1 MLLSLAVDHRHA
13 NVATRERFH
22 LTAARLAALYGAPDP
37 AGPPRGARR
46 RRPLGAEAAGRPPAD
61 CVAVA
66 TCNRSEVYAWA
77 PAAAGGARALEAA
90 YGGLARAWMG
100 DDASARDLL
109 AAARRRTGDGA
120 VRHLLRVAAGVE
132 SQVLGDAQ
140 LLGQLRDAHLHAAAA
155 RAAGSVLHRLF
166 ERALHVGKRVRSET
180 ALASGRHSVGAEA
193 ANVAARRFGS
203 LAHARVAVVG
213 CGKTGERAARQ
224 LAKLGAT
231 DIVLLNRTSG
241 RAERLAEALGGRAAP
256 FAALHAELALADVAV
271 VATAATAPV
280 VLAGPLGAARAR
292 CATTDLPLL
301 LLDLAVPRNVDPA
314 LGRVPGLTLVD
325 IDALRPAVAAGERE
339 RSAAVPQAERIV
351 EEEVA
356 EFSDWMREAAARDA
370 IRPLCRALEAVC
382 RREVAYALRAT
393 PQPAGWPPATD
404 RAEVERAAERAAQRV
419 AAKLL
424 AGPMAEL
431 RGAAA
436 RGESVDAL
444 AVALARLF
452 PADDAAQAAPV
463 VAPPPDALPGL
474 RADLRPPHAARGA
487 A

>member
-13 NVATRERFH
+13 DVATRERFH

-37 AGPPRGARR
+37 AGGPRR
-46 RRPLGAEAAGRPPAD
+46 RAAAAGRRAPTD
-61 CVAVA
+61 CVALA

-77 PAAAGGARALEAA
+77 PAAAGGARALESACGA
-90 YGGLARAWMG
+90 LARAWMG
-100 DDASARDLL
+100 DDAAARDLL
-109 AAARRRTGDGA
+109 AAARRRTGDAA

-203 LAHARVAVVG
+203 LAHARAAVVG

-224 LAKLGAT
+224 LVKLGAR
-231 DIVLLNRTSG
+231 DVVLLNRTPG
-241 RAERLAEALGGRAAP
+241 RAERLAAALGGRAAP
-256 FAALHAELALADVAV
+256 FAALHAELAMADVAV
-271 VATAATAPV
+271 VATAATTPV
-280 VLAGPLGAARAR
+280 VLAGALGTARAR
-292 CATTDLPLL
+292 CATADLPLL

-314 LGRVPGLTLVD
+314 LARAPGVTVVD

-351 EEEVA
+351 EEELA
-356 EFSDWMREAAARDA
+356 EFSDWTREAAAREA
-370 IRPLCRALEAVC
+370 IRPLHRALEQVC
-382 RREVAYALRAT
+382 RREVAFALRGA
-393 PQPAGWPPATD
+393 ARARAAAETD
-404 RAEVERAAERAAQRV
+404 AERAARRV
-419 AAKLL
+419 VAKLL

-431 RGAAA
+431 RAAAA

-444 AVALARLF
+444 AASLARLF
-452 PADDAAQAAPV
+452 PADPASAPV
-463 VAPPPDALPGL
+463 AVPPADALPGV
-474 RADLRPPHAARGA
+474 RAELRPPYAAARGLA
-487 A
+487 C

>member
-13 NVATRERFH
+13 DVATRERFH
-22 LTAARLAALYGAPDP
+22 LTPARMAALYGAPDP
-37 AGPPRGARR
+37 AAGPSRSARR
-46 RRPLGAEAAGRPPAD
+46 GGTPAAGRAAPAD
-61 CVAVA
+61 CVALA

-77 PAAAGGARALEAA
+77 PAAAGGARALESACA
-90 YGGLARAWMG
+90 GIARAWMG
-100 DDASARDLL
+100 DELAARDLL
-109 AAARRRTGDGA
+109 GVARRRTGDVA

-203 LAHARVAVVG
+203 LTHARAVVVG

-224 LAKLGAT
+224 LAKLGAR
-231 DIVLLNRTSG
+231 DLVVVNRTPG

-271 VATAATAPV
+271 VATAAAAAV

-314 LGRVPGLTLVD
+314 LARAPGVTVVD
-325 IDALRPAVAAGERE
+325 IDALRPAVTAGERG

-351 EEEVA
+351 EEELA

-382 RREVAYALRAT
+382 RREVAYALRGTTAA
-393 PQPAGWPPATD
+393 PQAAD
-404 RAEVERAAERAAQRV
+404 RAAERAAQRV

-431 RGAAA
+431 RGATA
-436 RGESVDAL
+436 RGESVESLAAAL
-444 AVALARLF
+444 SRLF
-452 PADDAAQAAPV
+452 PGDVATPV
-463 VAPPPDALPGL
+463 PAPPADALPGVRLDL
-474 RADLRPPHAARGA
+474 RAPYAAGRGLA
-487 A
+487 C

>member
-1 MLLSLAVDHRHA
+1 MLLSLALDHRHA
-13 NVATRERFH
+13 DVATRERFH
-22 LTAARLAALYGAPDP
+22 LTAARLSALYGAPEP
-37 AGPPRGARR
+37 GSRPPRGGRR
-46 RRPLGAEAAGRPPAD
+46 SADRAPVD
-61 CVAVA
+61 CVALA

-77 PAAAGGARALEAA
+77 PAAAGGARALEAVCA
-90 YGGLARAWMG
+90 GLARAWMG
-100 DDASARDLL
+100 DDTAARDLL
-109 AAARRRTGDGA
+109 AVARRRTGDAA

-180 ALASGRHSVGAEA
+180 ALSSGRHSVGAEA

-224 LAKLGAT
+224 LAKLGAR
-231 DIVLLNRTSG
+231 DLVLLNRTPG
-241 RAERLAEALGGRAAP
+241 RAERLAESLSGRAAP

-271 VATAATAPV
+271 VATAATAAV
-280 VLAGPLGAARAR
+280 VLAGPLGAARVR

-314 LGRVPGLTLVD
+314 LAQAPGVTVVD
-325 IDALRPAVAAGERE
+325 LDALRPAVAAGARE
-339 RSAAVPQAERIV
+339 RSAAVPHAERIV
-351 EEEVA
+351 EEELA
-356 EFSDWMREAAARDA
+356 EFSDWTREAAARDA
-370 IRPLCRALEAVC
+370 VRPLCSALDAVC
-382 RREVAYALRAT
+382 RREVAHALGAALGGT
-393 PQPAGWPPATD
+393 PDPLTAD
-404 RAEVERAAERAAQRV
+404 RV
-419 AAKLL
+419 ARRVVAKLL

-436 RGESVDAL
+436 RGESVDVL
-444 AVALARLF
+444 AGALARLF
-452 PADDAAQAAPV
+452 PAAGADVPGV
-463 VAPPPDALPGL
+463 MPPLDALPGV
-474 RADLRPPHAARGA
+474 RAELRPAHVAVRSVAC
-487 A
+487 